1 MRVSAKADY
10 AVRAAVELASRS
22 TNRPVTA
29 DDLAQAQGISPKFL
43 LGIMADLRRARLV
56 RGVRGPE
63 GGWLLTRP
71 AAEIT
76 VADVIRAVDG
86 PLATV
91 QGHFPDQ
98 VQYAGAAEPV
108 RDVWVALRAG
118 IRRVLEGV
126 SLADL
131 VTGSLPHEVRAL
143 VDDADAWAPR

>member
-1 MRVSAKADY
+1 VRISAKADY
-10 AVRAAVELASRS
+10 AVRAVVELASRS
-22 TNRPVTA
+22 SNKPVTA

-63 GGWLLTRP
+63 GGWLLSKP
-71 AAEIT
+71 ASDIT

-98 VQYAGAAEPV
+98 ITYAGAAEPV
-108 RDVWVALRAG
+108 RDVWVALRASM
-118 IRRVLEGV
+118 RRVLEGI
-126 SLADL
+126 SIADV
-131 VTGSLPHEVRAL
+131 VTGELPAPARAL
-143 VDDADAWAPR
+143 IADADAWAPR